1 MDTEVESASFAR
13 ETLHHP
19 VPGVANLSIDRTKVD
34 PDEDDEWEYEYSGT
48 ETEVTSKSQM

>member
-1 MDTEVESASFAR
+1 MESASFAR